1 MVNRTLKR
9 YGLVYNGLEI
19 LLCPFRHKALFE
31 PLRFMRNDVRFTQ
44 GGARGDRYGAHNRS
58 GMSHGAPSGR

>member
-1 MVNRTLKR
+1 MVNRALKR

-44 GGARGDRYGAHNRS
+44 GGA
-58 GMSHGAPSGR
+58 